1 MKIKDYLRRPIPKR
15 CCKKIIRIS
24 YSCQNLFSQLKY
36 LIVGKK
42 ITDVSE
48 IPVFINNYNRLS
60 YLSKL
65 IISLEKAGIR
75 NIHIIDNASTYPP
88 LLEYY
93 KQCPYEVIYLK
104 ENMGYL
110 SFWKTDLYKKYGNS
124 YYVYTD
130 PDLVLDEDCPS
141 DFLEYF
147 YKTLRKYPTRS
158 KVGFGLRIDDI
169 PECNPL
175 KNDIIKQESQFWKK
189 EIESGLYDASID
201 TTFALY
207 RPFCNRGKNRRM
219 FAIRTGY
226 PYIMRHLPW
235 YINPNNVSEEDKYY
249 MESNIIATHW
259 TRALKEFKELEAE

>member
-1 MKIKDYLRRPIPKR
+1 MRWHKKVLRIR
-15 CCKKIIRIS
+15 CS
-24 YSCQNLFSQLKY
+24 FQNIFSQFRY

-48 IPVFINNYNRLS
+48 IPVFINNFNRLTC
-60 YLSKL
+60 LSKM

-130 PDLVLDEDCPS
+130 PDLVLDDDCPY
-141 DFLEYF
+141 DFLDYF
-147 YKTLRKYPTRS
+147 FKILRKHPTRS
-158 KVGFGLRIDDI
+158 KVGFGLRINDI

-175 KNDIIKQESQFWKK
+175 KNDIVKHESQFWEE
-189 EIESGLYDASID
+189 EIEPGLYDAMID

-207 RPFCNRGKNRRM
+207 RPFCNGGEYRRM
-219 FAIRTGY
+219 YAIRTGY

-235 YINPNNVSEEDKYY
+235 YIDFNILTDEDKYY
-249 MESNIIATHW
+249 IGSNLRETHW
-259 TRALKEFKELEAE
+259 TRATKEFKVKDGFQWP